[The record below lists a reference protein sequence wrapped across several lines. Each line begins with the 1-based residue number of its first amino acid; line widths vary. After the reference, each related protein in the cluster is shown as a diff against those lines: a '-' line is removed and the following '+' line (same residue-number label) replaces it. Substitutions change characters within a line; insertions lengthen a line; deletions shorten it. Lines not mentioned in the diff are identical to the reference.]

1 VGFVV
6 DEVAMG
12 QVSVRILWFSAVSFI
27 QLMLHIHSCIIRNAD
42 SGPVSRTLP
51 QIQYDSNRN
60 NSIQFSSF
68 IHVLDNSQTRPITA
82 KPKNNIRY
90 IEMKD
95 KETVFKENKTTETR
109 ANVGYEAY
117 T

>member
-1 VGFVV
+1 MPTV
-6 DEVAMG
+6 DPSAEHFHRYSVTPVA
-12 QVSVRILWFSAVSFI
+12 I
-27 QLMLHIHSCIIRNAD
+27 
-42 SGPVSRTLP
+42 
-51 QIQYDSNRN
+51 
-60 NSIQFSSF
+60 IQFTSF
-68 IHVLDNSQTRPITA
+68 IHVLDNSQTRPLTA

-109 ANVGYEAY
+109 ANVGYEAC